1 MSLKKECSRR
11 TMTID
16 REKLRSAIRS
26 LDNKN
31 VYFML
36 DEAIALLPP
45 SKLAKLAGQYFD
57 LKSLELA
64 HGHGAGFLAQVKEF
78 EKASLAGDYYESFN
92 VNSKNYREMS
102 GGTRTWIA
110 ECRRLL
116 DRCVAE
122 FGKNAPDE
130 TLKAIDTVA
139 GLLRHI
145 DKGLDDVIFFADEGG
160 SWQVG
165 VDWNKLLPVW
175 FKCLSSMSE
184 PAVYVSRVTAIIN
197 EFCAYDRDKHLAI
210 ARRVATPAQK
220 RAFSNPKGR

>member
-1 MSLKKECSRR
+1 MGAHN
-11 TMTID
+11 ID
-16 REKLRSAIRS
+16 RAKLRTAIRQ
-26 LDNKN
+26 LKN
-31 VYFML
+31 ENIYYLL
-36 DEAIALLPP
+36 DEALDMLPEK
-45 SKLAKLAGQYFD
+45 KLAKLVGRYLD
-57 LKSLELA
+57 LRTLQPDSKEKASLLA
-64 HGHGAGFLAQVKEF
+64 NIQAF
-78 EKASLAGDYYESFN
+78 EKASLRGDYYESFA
-92 VNSKNYREMS
+92 VNSKNCTEMS
-102 GGTRTWIA
+102 KGTRSWIA

-122 FGKNAPDE
+122 SGKNAPDE
-130 TLKAIDTVA
+130 TLKAIDTIV

-175 FKCLSSMSE
+175 FKSLSSMSE